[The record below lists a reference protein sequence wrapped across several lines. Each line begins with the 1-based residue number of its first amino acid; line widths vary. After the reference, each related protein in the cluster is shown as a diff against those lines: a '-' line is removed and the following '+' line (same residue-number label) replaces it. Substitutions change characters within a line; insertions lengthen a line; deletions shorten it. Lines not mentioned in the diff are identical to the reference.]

1 MKPEQPFESN
11 PNKEHIR
18 RFVDQPLIEGWFQTT
33 GRPLKYLGLP
43 AWQMLDIV
51 AWQRF
56 LGRFTGIERAENQQ
70 HLMFLQANVR
80 DLEHRLYALY
90 GSFDHILLQGRDS
103 YNKMP
108 EWPYDLVNLD
118 YFGGFIYADL
128 SRPKAFK
135 KLIENQAAY
144 EQSFL
149 LIVTQHLRDG
159 DSLGEKDKFL
169 TDLGSRLKGAVLDKR
184 LYADIDKVVAWYRD
198 AQIPDAARQ
207 GLYMNLFFR
216 EAGEA
221 EHFKVTHD
229 PRDSCAHHGPEHYHI
244 IAGSGDGFLVSSK
257 VLGRDGLSR
266 SRRCPRV
273 EPGGRLAG
281 LGFSRPRLSG
291 LPEAERSGVCQP
303 RILVPFRAVAKN
315 GHGFVVE

>member
-1 MKPEQPFESN
+1 LKPEQPFESN

-221 EHFKVTHD
+221 EHFKVTCRPGIVYTGTGNTSMIHFATD
-229 PRDSCAHHGPEHYHI
+229 FIYEHSIAHRATSDQTLLEVIDLGLLEARDEQLSNKLLRQPKLGKPPR
-244 IAGSGDGFLVSSK
+244 K
-257 VLGRDGLSR
+257 
-266 SRRCPRV
+266 
-273 EPGGRLAG
+273 
-281 LGFSRPRLSG
+281 RPAR
-291 LPEAERSGVCQP
+291 
-303 RILVPFRAVAKN
+303 
-315 GHGFVVE
+315 